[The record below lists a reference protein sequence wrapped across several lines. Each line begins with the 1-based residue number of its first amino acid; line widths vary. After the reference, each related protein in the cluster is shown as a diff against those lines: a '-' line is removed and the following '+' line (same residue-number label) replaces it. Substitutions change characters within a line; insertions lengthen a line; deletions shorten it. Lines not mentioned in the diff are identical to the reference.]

1 MSHNPE
7 KLSWVALCLDKV
19 RKLTVFGANYSRTMF
34 WIVTLTAILV
44 GVFFLAIAKEF
55 SGNDILVMLIFKLV
69 LSFVFINTLAN
80 RIRDYGSNP
89 WLALWALLP
98 LVGFVQALY
107 FGIRH
112 KKPVSGDQNSSS
124 QNSKQQ
130 QSKSPEIK
138 DFHYTP
144 PTQSSA
150 SSSNAST
157 VPRPRLPLK
166 DFN

>member
-1 MSHNPE
+1 M
-7 KLSWVALCLDKV
+7 
-19 RKLTVFGANYSRTMF
+19 FGANYSRSMF
-34 WIVTLTAILV
+34 WIVTIIAALV
-44 GVFFLAIAKEF
+44 GGFLLAFVQMVAKA
-55 SGNDILVMLIFKLV
+55 SGDDGLESIFTLV
-69 LSFVFINTLAN
+69 LMVILINTLAN

-98 LVGFVQALY
+98 LVGLVQALY

-112 KKPVSGDQNSSS
+112 KKPVSGDQNASFSS
-124 QNSKQQ
+124 QQQ

-150 SSSNAST
+150 SSNNASSE
-157 VPRPRLPLK
+157 PRPRLPLK

>member
-1 MSHNPE
+1 M
-7 KLSWVALCLDKV
+7 
-19 RKLTVFGANYSRTMF
+19 FGANYSRTMF

-44 GVFFLAIAKEF
+44 GVFFLAMAKEF
-55 SGNDILVMLIFKLV
+55 SGNDILVMLISKLV
-69 LSFVFINTLAN
+69 LFFVLINTLAN

-98 LVGFVQALY
+98 LVGLVQALY

-112 KKPVSGDQNSSS
+112 KKPVSGDQNASFSS
-124 QNSKQQ
+124 QQQ

-150 SSSNAST
+150 SSNNASSE
-157 VPRPRLPLK
+157 PRPRLPLK

>member
-1 MSHNPE
+1 M
-7 KLSWVALCLDKV
+7 
-19 RKLTVFGANYSRTMF
+19 FGANYSRTMF
-34 WIVTLTAILV
+34 WMVTIIAALV
-44 GVFFLAIAKEF
+44 GGFLLAFVKVLAEV
-55 SGNDILVMLIFKLV
+55 SGNDSLEPIFTLMLTIV
-69 LSFVFINTLAN
+69 LINTLAN

-98 LVGFVQALY
+98 LVGLVQALY

-112 KKPVSGDQNSSS
+112 KKPVSGEQNASFSS
-124 QNSKQQ
+124 QQQ

-138 DFHYTP
+138 DFHYTQ

-157 VPRPRLPLK
+157 APRPRLPLK